1 MDINQFDHKQQYYKK
16 KYLKY
21 KSKYLALNQLEGGML
36 GILDIKIPNPLS
48 GLIEKIKENEEN
60 DKILDNAKSVFITE
74 DIKTYLANTYNQNSD
89 IKKQNY
95 NEIINN
101 TNYNIIFK
109 IKEKWSKPLK
119 QLSKNDLQLS
129 KNDLQQII
137 NNFNII
143 ENDLRPIIKQVFKE
157 LLNIKL
163 QDTILKNYDKVVR
176 YMKFDGTGKTNNL
189 DNSQIRQFEEQKD
202 LTNYLIILIKSYYN
216 TLNIKAQTDQTDQTT
231 K

>member
-1 MDINQFDHKQQYYKK
+1 MMDINQLDYKQQYYKK

-21 KSKYLALNQLEGGML
+21 KSKYLALKKLEGGFL
-36 GILDIKIPNPLS
+36 RIKITNPLS
-48 GLIEKIKENEEN
+48 GLREKIKENEEN

-74 DIKTYLANTYNQNSD
+74 DIINYLANTYNQNSD
-89 IKKQNY
+89 VKIHNY
-95 NEIINN
+95 NNIINN
-101 TNYNIIFK
+101 RNYNIILK
-109 IKEKWSKPLK
+109 IKERWSKPVK
-119 QLSKNDLQLS
+119 QLT

-137 NNFNII
+137 NKINII

-202 LTNYLIILIKSYYN
+202 LTNYLITLIKSYYN
-216 TLNIKAQTDQTDQTT
+216 TLNIKARTDQTT

>member
-1 MDINQFDHKQQYYKK
+1 MMDINQLDYKQQYYKK

-21 KSKYLALNQLEGGML
+21 KSKYLALKKLEGGFL
-36 GILDIKIPNPLS
+36 RIKISNPLS
-48 GLIEKIKENEEN
+48 GLREKIKENEEN

-101 TNYNIIFK
+101 TNYNIILK
-109 IKEKWSKPLK
+109 IKERWSKPLK
-119 QLSKNDLQLS
+119 QPKQLT

-137 NNFNII
+137 NNIKII
-143 ENDLRPIIKQVFKE
+143 ENDLHPIIKQVFKE

-202 LTNYLIILIKSYYN
+202 LTNYLITLIKSYYN
-216 TLNIKAQTDQTDQTT
+216 TLNIKAETDQTDQTT

>member
-1 MDINQFDHKQQYYKK
+1 MDINQFDDKQQYYKK

-21 KSKYLALNQLEGGML
+21 KSKYLALKKLEGGFL
-36 GILDIKIPNPLS
+36 RIKISNPLS
-48 GLIEKIKENEEN
+48 GLREKIKENEEN

-119 QLSKNDLQLS
+119 QLSKNDLQ
-129 KNDLQQII
+129 QII

-157 LLNIKL
+157 VLKITLF
-163 QDTILKNYDKVVR
+163 DTILKNGDKVVR
-176 YMKFDGTGKTNNL
+176 YMKLDGTGKTNNL
-189 DNSQIRQFEEQKD
+189 DNSQISKFEEQKV
-202 LTNYLIILIKSYYN
+202 LTNYLITLIRSYYN
-216 TLNIKAQTDQTDQTT
+216 TLNIKAITDQTT

>member
-1 MDINQFDHKQQYYKK
+1 MMDINQLDYKQQYYKK

-21 KSKYLALNQLEGGML
+21 KSKYLALKKLEGGFL
-36 GILDIKIPNPLS
+36 RIKISNPLS
-48 GLIEKIKENEEN
+48 GLREKIKENEEN

-119 QLSKNDLQLS
+119 QLSKNDLQ
-129 KNDLQQII
+129 QII

-157 LLNIKL
+157 VLKITLF
-163 QDTILKNYDKVVR
+163 DTILKNGDKVVR
-176 YMKFDGTGKTNNL
+176 YMKLDGTGKTNNL
-189 DNSQIRQFEEQKD
+189 DNSQISKFEEQKV
-202 LTNYLIILIKSYYN
+202 LTNYLITLIRSYYN
-216 TLNIKAQTDQTDQTT
+216 TLNIKAITDQTT

>member
-1 MDINQFDHKQQYYKK
+1 MDINQFDDKQQYYKK

-21 KSKYLALNQLEGGML
+21 KSKYLALKQLEGGML
-36 GILDIKIPNPLS
+36 GILDIKISNPLT
-48 GLIEKIKENEEN
+48 GLKEKIKENEEN

-119 QLSKNDLQLS
+119 QLSKNDLQ
-129 KNDLQQII
+129 QII

-157 LLNIKL
+157 VLKITLF
-163 QDTILKNYDKVVR
+163 DTILKNGDKVVR
-176 YMKFDGTGKTNNL
+176 YMKLDGTGKTNNL
-189 DNSQIRQFEEQKD
+189 DNSQISKFEEQKV
-202 LTNYLIILIKSYYN
+202 LTNYLITLIRSYYN
-216 TLNIKAQTDQTDQTT
+216 TLNIKAITDQTT